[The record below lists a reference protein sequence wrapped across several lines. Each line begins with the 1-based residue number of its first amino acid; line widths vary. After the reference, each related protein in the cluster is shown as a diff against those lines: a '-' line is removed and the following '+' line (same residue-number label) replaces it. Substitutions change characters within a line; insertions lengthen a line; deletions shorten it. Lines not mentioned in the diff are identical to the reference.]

1 MKPPLKNHFDRVM
14 LPVVQDSQAC
24 ACLSKKIPNG
34 KGAAAFGDT
43 ANHKELGI
51 WVDAHDADEIIRG
64 SLVMNAK
71 CPADKIGGL

>member
-1 MKPPLKNHFDRVM
+1 MNPPLKNHFDRVM
-14 LPVVQDSQAC
+14 LPAAQDSQAC

-34 KGAAAFGDT
+34 KGAAAFGDA

-51 WVDAHDADEIIRG
+51 WVDAHDADEIMRG
-64 SLVMNAK
+64 SLGMNAK